1 MPGSRVFISESDL
14 NFRRRLKDILIHSGY
29 LIIGES
35 SSGKHT
41 LQMVSRL
48 DPTLIIL
55 EHRLPG
61 SEDLDIAE
69 IIGGQM
75 IAPVVLTVDARRQ
88 DVDELVRK
96 TGVYG
101 VLSRTLLEAS
111 ILPVLETAIA
121 GFERVTD
128 LQKQVVE
135 LRKKLYE
142 RRLVEQAKGLL
153 MESKGFTEEQAYR
166 YMRHLSMDNCLP
178 LAKIARNIVMAAQR

>member
-1 MPGSRVFISESDL
+1 VFISESDL

-41 LQMVSRL
+41 LQMVFQL
-48 DPTLIIL
+48 DPNLIII
-55 EHRLPG
+55 EHRLSG
-61 SEDLDIAE
+61 SEDVDVAE
-69 IIGGQM
+69 IIGEQM
-75 IAPVVLTVDARRQ
+75 VAPVVLTVDALHQ

-101 VLSRTLLEAS
+101 VLNRTLLEVN
-111 ILPVLETAIA
+111 ILPVLETAMA
-121 GFERVTD
+121 GFERVTN

-135 LRKKLYE
+135 LRKRLQE

-153 MESKGFTEEQAYR
+153 METRGFTEEQAYR
-166 YMRHLSMDNCLP
+166 FMRHLSMDSCLP
-178 LAKIARNIVMAAQR
+178 IVKVARSIVAAAQR